1 MVPVNASLCTSR
13 QLLIYIYKPQN
24 LQLLFCYLTQSDI
37 RLTSRRLKYRQFSS
51 SVVKVTVEEY
61 RALKNICSW
70 LDGLMVRQ
78 VHKCKRVAFNKG
90 IHSCF
95 FFTHSFLG
103 DIELEVLLRLFIKSC
118 FDEGYHVSSMFCFPR
133 SIVLQ
138 IKVFT

>member
-1 MVPVNASLCTSR
+1 MSQASQQTFLTILSAIPMVPVYASLGTSR
-13 QLLIYIYKPQN
+13 QLLLYIYTTKSSEIV
-24 LQLLFCYLTQSDI
+24 LLFDPI
-37 RLTSRRLKYRQFSS
+37 RHKNNLDNISSRPLKYRQFSS

-61 RALKNICSW
+61 RALKNICLW

-103 DIELEVLLRLFIKSC
+103 ILNWRSC
-118 FDEGYHVSSMFCFPR
+118 
-133 SIVLQ
+133 
-138 IKVFT
+138 